1 MIYTLSMFNT
11 GQITLPKKW
20 REKHKTKKFVAE
32 ETKEGLLVKPLGKD
46 EVVYYE
52 DEGGFGIYCESGL
65 DIEKFKK
72 AIRIIEKEDG
82 KIFKN
87 SAKTQSGSKNKNR
100 KNLGKN
106 SCK

>member
-32 ETKEGLLVKPLGKD
+32 ETMGGLLIKPIKKG
-46 EVVYYE
+46 EVIYYE

-65 DIEKFKK
+65 DIKKMMK
-72 AIRIIEKEDG
+72 AIKKIDG
-82 KIFKN
+82 
-87 SAKTQSGSKNKNR
+87 
-100 KNLGKN
+100 
-106 SCK
+106 